1 MPPRR
6 DDPGAATTATPPTP
20 ATPAPPPPRP
30 ATAGRWAAPGPAA
43 RVPAPRAS
51 GRRAR
56 RRDGGRG
63 CWWPARSC
71 SLAAVIGAVVLL
83 VGGGDGDDDPATSS
97 TPACRRDDDD
107 AGDRGADHDGRP
119 HDDDPTVD
127 DDDLA
132 PDDRGGAGHHPAT
145 GTVMLE
151 LDDDDTIPTGNS
163 EILAEL
169 TATLAALPLVAV
181 EWAAA
186 TTPGVRRR
194 VNEDAWGQDRGT
206 FAIADGM
213 GGRGGGAMAARLAI
227 DRFFARL
234 RAADDH
240 PDWRAIVHAVNAD
253 VVTAGEREG
262 LDRVGTTLLAAVV
275 AGPVVTL
282 VHVGDSRAYRLTR
295 QPSAPAGAPP
305 RLDVLTHDHTVRAEL
320 LAAGL
325 DVGEYRQRGV
335 ALHGLTSFIGL
346 DQDVPARRRAG
357 RPRAGRRPHP
367 AVHRRRAPPARRRP
381 AARGA
386 GGGRVP

>member
-1 MPPRR
+1 
-6 DDPGAATTATPPTP
+6 
-20 ATPAPPPPRP
+20 
-30 ATAGRWAAPGPAA
+30 
-43 RVPAPRAS
+43 
-51 GRRAR
+51 
-56 RRDGGRG
+56 
-63 CWWPARSC
+63 
-71 SLAAVIGAVVLL
+71 
-83 VGGGDGDDDPATSS
+83 
-97 TPACRRDDDD
+97 
-107 AGDRGADHDGRP
+107 
-119 HDDDPTVD
+119 
-127 DDDLA
+127 
-132 PDDRGGAGHHPAT
+132 
-145 GTVMLE
+145 MLE

-282 VHVGDSRAYRLTR
+282 VHLGDSRAYRLTR
-295 QPSAPAGAPP
+295 QPSAPAGAPL

-346 DQDVPARRRAG
+346 DQVSLRVDVLAVPVRAG
-357 RPRAGRRPHP
+357 DRILLCSDG
-367 AVHRRRAPPARRRP
+367 VHRQLDDEQLREALAAAECRD
-381 AARGA
+381 AARHLVMLA
-386 GGGRVP
+386 DRVGGRDNATALVLEIGTGPGSGR